1 MQKKFIMKS
10 KFIILL
16 FLTTEMLCF
25 GQTKTLKEC
34 ISLGISNNL
43 SLVNARIEIG
53 KAKTDVSQN
62 RARLLPVINGIF
74 QFTDYFISPINVTTG
89 TLLGNDFPQDP
100 TWQTIKSTQ
109 YNVNAGIQMSIP
121 LYNQSLYASIDVA
134 KTIEQLRLL
143 SYDKAVEDLTIH
155 IGRIYYLAQSFLELT
170 TLADENICRMQQLC
184 FITEAL
190 YEQGIVL
197 EVDLNRVRINLQNL
211 KAQKNQYMMMHTQQ
225 LNMLRFLLDLPA
237 EQPIEVERLNQDIFP
252 GNLSGFSDSLPE
264 LKIANLQKRLT
275 EQKISA
281 IKSGYIPTISLTG
294 FAGGLGYQEKF
305 NHYFHTKA
313 SYQNWFGNCFIGVN
327 VSIPVFD
334 ANSKKLQIRQQR
346 YEADQAENKS
356 RQLLERIQTEYSN
369 SLLQLNHNIEV
380 YHSQSQSYAQACDV
394 FQVTEQRYREG
405 VASMTD
411 ILQDEMQLR
420 TAQSARTQALLQFN
434 LAYLEL
440 LKLSG
445 NLSSLTE

>member
-1 MQKKFIMKS
+1 MKS
-10 KFIILL
+10 KLIILL

-53 KAKTDVSQN
+53 KAKTGVSQN

-74 QFTDYFISPINVTTG
+74 QFTDYFISPVNVTTG

-143 SYDKAVEDLTIH
+143 SYDKAVEDLTIQ

-356 RQLLERIQTEYSN
+356 RQLLERFQTEYSN
-369 SLLQLNHNIEV
+369 SLLRLNHNIEV

-420 TAQSARTQALLQFN
+420 TAQSARTHALLQFN